1 EQAHVFQRRRLVED
15 PRHVPRVERADVEVA
30 VLLERGDQHPVER
43 EAGKGDEAEGGGVQR
58 DALHIAPP
66 AAPPTSVRRAS
77 RSIRVAATIRNGS
90 RKTAMAA
97 PWPRSAPW
105 MPRWKASV
113 GRTCVV
119 LAGPPPVRMYTTP
132 KSVAV

>member
-1 EQAHVFQRRRLVED
+1 MIRRP
-15 PRHVPRVERADVEVA
+15 PRSTLFPYTTLFRS
-30 VLLERGDQHPVER
+30 VLLECGDQHPVER
-43 EAGKGDEAEGGGVQR
+43 EASEGHEAQGGGVQR
-58 DALHIAPP
+58 DALHVL
-66 AAPPTSVRRAS
+66 PTSVWRAS

-90 RKTAMAA
+90 RNTAMAA

-119 LAGPPPVRMYTTP
+119 LAGPPPVRI
-132 KSVAV
+132 